1 MKPAHLQIIKSPNL
15 QINMQYGDFYYPIP
29 VNEPVLNY
37 APGSAEKK
45 RLKAALKEL
54 KATKTDVPMYIGGD
68 EVRTGNTIAIRPPHE
83 HKHVLGQFHT
93 GDASHVKKAIN
104 AALKVKD
111 RWANMSWE
119 NRANIFLKAADLLA
133 GKYRPYINGTTMLGQ
148 SKNAFQ
154 AEIDS
159 ACELIDFLR
168 FNVHFLSDIYR
179 QQPIS
184 GPGIYNRLE
193 YRPLEGF
200 VFALTPFN
208 FTAIGGNL
216 PTSAAMCGNVVVWKC
231 ANTQVY
237 SAQMFMRILKEAG
250 LPDGVINLVF
260 IDGPTIGE
268 VVFNHPE
275 FAGLHFT
282 GSTGVFNKMWET
294 IGKNTPI
301 YKSYPRIVGET
312 GGKDFVMVHKSAD
325 VDAVVT
331 ALARG
336 AFEYQ
341 GQKCSAASRAYL
353 PSNLAAEIKKKLI
366 EVIKTMKM
374 GTVENFTNF
383 VNAVID
389 EKSFDKL
396 EGYIKNVRKR
406 DSGAKLWVGGKCD
419 KTEGYY
425 IEPTIIEAATPNYIT
440 MCDELFGPV
449 LTVYIYD
456 ENKYEETLKIV
467 DQTSPYALTGAV
479 IAQDRFAVELAVN
492 KLRNSAGNFYIN
504 DKPTGAVV
512 GQQPFG
518 GARASGTNDK
528 AGSQLNLYRWLSAR
542 TIKETFVPPVDYRYP
557 FMEEA

>member
-1 MKPAHLQIIKSPNL
+1 
-15 QINMQYGDFYYPIP
+15 MQFGDFYYPIP
-29 VNEPVLNY
+29 ANEPVLNY

-45 RLKAALKEL
+45 RLKEVLAEL
-54 KATKTDVPMYIGGD
+54 KSQVIDVPMYIGAE
-68 EVRTGNTIAIRPPHE
+68 EVRTGNTMDIRPPHE
-83 HKHVLGQFHT
+83 HAHVLGKFHV
-93 GDASHVKKAIN
+93 GEAKHVTKAIN
-104 AALKVKD
+104 AALRAKD
-111 RWANMSWE
+111 KWAAMSWE
-119 NRANIFLKAADLLA
+119 NRANIFLKAADLIA
-133 GKYRPYINGTTMLGQ
+133 TKYRPYMNGTTMLGQ
-148 SKNAFQ
+148 SKNCYQ

-159 ACELIDFLR
+159 ACEIIDFLR

-184 GPGIYNRLE
+184 SPGIYNRLE

-260 IDGPTIGE
+260 VDGPTIGE
-268 VVFNHPE
+268 VVFNHPD
-275 FAGLHFT
+275 FAGIHFT
-282 GSTGVFNKMWET
+282 GSTGVFNRMWET
-294 IGKNTPI
+294 IGRNMHI
-301 YKSYPRIVGET
+301 YKTYPRIVGET
-312 GGKDFVMVHKSAD
+312 GGKDFVIAHKSAD
-325 VDAVVT
+325 PDVVVA

-336 AFEYQ
+336 AFEFQ
-341 GQKCSAASRAYL
+341 GQKCSAASRAYI
-353 PSNLAAEIKKKLI
+353 PSNMAAEVRKKLVA
-366 EVIKTMKM
+366 EVKTMKM

-396 EGYIKNVRKR
+396 ESYIRGARKK
-406 DSGAKLWVGGKCD
+406 DAKAKIWVGGKCD
-419 KTEGYY
+419 KTAGYF
-425 IEPTIIEAATPNYIT
+425 IEPTVIEALDPNYVT
-440 MCDELFGPV
+440 MCEELFGPV

-456 ENKYEETLKIV
+456 ENKFEETLKLV
-467 DQTSPYALTGAV
+467 DNTSPYALTGSV
-479 IAQDRFAVELAVN
+479 IAKDRYAVETATS

-528 AGSQLNLYRWLSAR
+528 AGSMLNLYRWLSAR
-542 TIKETFVPPVDYRYP
+542 TIKETFVPVTDYRYP
-557 FMEEA
+557 FLGEE